1 MEGQINM
8 FFLKKKVKLVFL
20 IADGC
25 VLLLGGSYLPF

>member
-8 FFLKKKVKLVFL
+8 FKKKKVKPVFL
-20 IADGC
+20 IAYGC

>member
-8 FFLKKKVKLVFL
+8 FKKKVKPVFL